1 MERTEID
8 GVLAVWAPGPP
19 PLRATLSFGC
29 GARDE
34 QFRTIGVTHL
44 IGHLAMSALGRVH
57 YEHNGTVD
65 LELTSFTAVG
75 RPEQITDFVER
86 ICAALG
92 DLPVDRIHHEAGV
105 LAAEGGWATHPT
117 AAALLARRFG
127 YQAYGL
133 APLTGPGSDRIDA
146 DAVRAHAARYFVAGN
161 AVLQLTG
168 PPPPTMRLPLPEG
181 PRAVHPMPEPI
192 RPDGPR
198 WSAEPVP
205 GPGISLLGARA
216 DPAWA
221 MAMAI
226 LLWVDARDGTEAEVA
241 RILWETTVQLATDGL
256 NADELAEEVTAAIEL
271 FADPRYIEIELE
283 AAAHAELLS
292 YPHQSSAQHAAQL
305 PTVTGAEV
313 SARLAEAL
321 MTALL
326 VVPSDITVKLTGLDG
341 RPVAEGG
348 CPRARELPRGR
359 VFKPPGVA
367 RLVSRAARG
376 LRLVLTRTRWHCTT
390 RTGTSTSSG
399 SAASWCGRTQRPR
412 MGRVR
417 A

>member
-1 MERTEID
+1 M
-8 GVLAVWAPGPP
+8 WAPGPP

-44 IGHLAMSALGRVH
+44 IEHLAMSALGRVH

-75 RPEQITDFVER
+75 RPEQVTDFVER

-92 DLPVDRIHHEAGV
+92 DLPVDPIHHEAGV

-226 LLWVDARDGTEAEVA
+226 LDHRLTHRARHERGLSYEVDGTRAVIDETTADRLLWVDARRHRG
-241 RILWETTVQLATDGL
+241 R
-256 NADELAEEVTAAIEL
+256 
-271 FADPRYIEIELE
+271 
-283 AAAHAELLS
+283 
-292 YPHQSSAQHAAQL
+292 
-305 PTVTGAEV
+305 
-313 SARLAEAL
+313 
-321 MTALL
+321 
-326 VVPSDITVKLTGLDG
+326 G
-341 RPVAEGG
+341 RPHPLGNHGPARHGWPE
-348 CPRARELPRGR
+348 CRRARRGSHR
-359 VFKPPGVA
+359 
-367 RLVSRAARG
+367 RHRAVR
-376 LRLVLTRTRWHCTT
+376 
-390 RTGTSTSSG
+390 
-399 SAASWCGRTQRPR
+399 RPSVYR
-412 MGRVR
+412 DR